1 MPEPA
6 SLRVSVVI
14 FRPNLTE
21 LETTLRTLC
30 ASARAAQQN
39 GVLGAVALDIIDNG
53 SDDEPSVDA
62 CVARATALMPG
73 ASIRTIRG
81 HGNVGYGKGHNVSIK
96 GGTEDVHLVLNPDV
110 VLSETA
116 LTHAIAHLSEHSD
129 VVLVA
134 PSVRGSDG
142 VRQYLCRRYPSV
154 LVLLLRG
161 FAPRA
166 IARFFERQLHHYEM
180 RDVLG
185 DKANAVIPIVSGC
198 CMFVNGSALRG
209 IDGFSPAYFM
219 YFEDYDLSLR
229 LTQVGALV
237 YVPKVEIVHH
247 GGNAA
252 RKGGRHVRMFIR
264 SATTFFRRHGWRW
277 V

>member
-1 MPEPA
+1 VVESA
-6 SLRVSVVI
+6 SLRVSIVV
-14 FRPNLTE
+14 FRPSVPE
-21 LETTLRTLC
+21 LDVTLRTL
-30 ASARAAQQN
+30 ALSAAAAREQ
-39 GVLGAVALDIIDNG
+39 GVLGAMALDIVDNG
-53 SDDEPSVDA
+53 SDDEAAVDA
-62 CVARATALMPG
+62 CVSRAALLMPG
-73 ASIRTIRG
+73 VAIRTIRG
-81 HGNVGYGKGHNVSIK
+81 HGNVGFGAGHNESIK
-96 GGTEDVHLVLNPDV
+96 VGTEDVHLVLNPDV

-116 LTHAIAHLSEHSD
+116 LTNALSHLFEHPN
-129 VVLVA
+129 VILVA

-166 IARFFERQLHHYEM
+166 IARLFQRQMHHYEM
-180 RDVLG
+180 RDRLG
-185 DKANAVIPIVSGC
+185 GEADVVVPIASGC
-198 CMFVNGSALRG
+198 CMFVRGVALRRIG
-209 IDGFSPAYFM
+209 GFAPEFFL

-229 LTQVGALV
+229 LAQVGAVV

-252 RKGGRHVRMFIR
+252 RKGGRHVRMFMR